1 MRCKASGLVFDTD
14 DDGDDLTRLESV
26 RLGRKCGSFPTY
38 VQRCP
43 DLAIRYQHYSL
54 ALAFVGPARA
64 RSPALYQKGTRE
76 TRL

>member
-1 MRCKASGLVFDTD
+1 MMISRVWSLSAWA
-14 DDGDDLTRLESV
+14 E
-26 RLGRKCGSFPTY
+26 KCGSFPTY

-43 DLAIRYQHYSL
+43 DLAIGYQDYSL
-54 ALAFVGPARA
+54 AMAFVGPARA